1 MTKSTDLKSIAFVMP
16 VLNEEKHLAAAVK
29 SIFEQKNLEISDI
42 EVVLALGPSTD
53 NTNLVAEGLKSQYPV
68 KIVENPAGKTAS
80 GLNLAISATNADIIV
95 RVDAHSEL
103 SPNYTDLARQ
113 ILNQKQAA
121 NVGGVMKA
129 VGFSPFQQAV
139 AYAYNSRLGLGGGS
153 YHIGGEAGPS
163 DSVYLGVFRRK
174 SLVELGAFDENLVR
188 GQDWELNLR
197 IRNSGQLVWFD
208 PRLEVTYHPRSTIG
222 NLAKQFLETGK
233 WRAWLTKAH
242 LAKANLRYFA
252 PPALVL
258 SSIGGLIAFA
268 AGLFGLFGL
277 LPMGSYLAIL
287 ILAAIFAKR
296 LSIRARLCLL
306 LALPV
311 MHFSW
316 GSGFLAGLLSKR

>member
-1 MTKSTDLKSIAFVMP
+1 MP

-29 SIFEQKNLEISDI
+29 SIFDQKNLKKDEI

-53 NTNLVAEGLKSQYPV
+53 KTNQVAESLKSQYPV
-68 KIVENPAGKTAS
+68 KIVANPSGKTAN
-80 GLNLAISATNADIIV
+80 GLNLAIAATEADIVV

-103 SPNYTDLARQ
+103 SPNYTDLARE

-129 VGFSPFQQAV
+129 VGFTAFQQAV

-153 YHIGGEAGPS
+153 YHVGGEAGPS

-174 SLVELGAFDENLVR
+174 SLVELGGFDENLIR

-208 PRLEVTYHPRSTIG
+208 PRLEVTYHPR
-222 NLAKQFLETGK
+222 AKLGKLIRQFYQTGK

-242 LAKANLRYFA
+242 LNKANLRYFA

-258 SSIGGLIAFA
+258 GSFLGVILTFSANLGFFGLIP
-268 AGLFGLFGL
+268 L
-277 LPMGSYLAIL
+277 LSYFSL
-287 ILAAIFAKR
+287 ILLAAVFAR
-296 LSIRARLCLL
+296 GLSFGARVNLL
-306 LALPV
+306 LALPA

-316 GSGFLAGLLSKR
+316 GSGFIAGLLSKR

>member
-1 MTKSTDLKSIAFVMP
+1 MTKSKDLKSIAYVMP

-29 SIFEQKNLEISDI
+29 SIFDQKNLKKDEI

-53 NTNLVAEGLKSQYPV
+53 KTNQVAESLKSRYPV
-68 KIVENPAGKTAS
+68 KIVANPSGKTAN
-80 GLNLAISATNADIIV
+80 GLNLAIAATEADIVV

-103 SPNYTDLARQ
+103 SPNYTDLARE

-129 VGFSPFQQAV
+129 VGFTAFQQAV

-153 YHIGGEAGPS
+153 YHVGGEAGPS

-174 SLVELGAFDENLVR
+174 SLVELGGFDENLIR

-208 PRLEVTYHPRSTIG
+208 PRLEVTYHPR
-222 NLAKQFLETGK
+222 AKLGKLIRQFYQTGK

-242 LAKANLRYFA
+242 LNKANLRYFA
-252 PPALVL
+252 PPAFVL
-258 SSIGGLIAFA
+258 GSFLAVILTFSANLGFFGLIP
-268 AGLFGLFGL
+268 L
-277 LPMGSYLAIL
+277 LSYFSL
-287 ILAAIFAKR
+287 ILLAAVFAR
-296 LSIRARLCLL
+296 GLSFGARVNLL
-306 LALPV
+306 LALPA

-316 GSGFLAGLLSKR
+316 GSGFIAGLLSKR

>member
-1 MTKSTDLKSIAFVMP
+1 MTKSKDLQTIAFVMP
-16 VLNEEKHLAAAVK
+16 VLNEEKHLAGAVE
-29 SIFEQKNLEISDI
+29 SIFEQKNLEKSEI

-53 NTNLVAEGLKSQYPV
+53 NTNKVAEALKSQYPV
-68 KIVENPAGKTAS
+68 KIVPNPTGKTAN
-80 GLNLAISATNADIIV
+80 GLNLAISATSADIVV

-113 ILNQKQAA
+113 ILNEKQAA

-129 VGFSPFQQAV
+129 VGFTPFQQAV
-139 AYAYNSRLGLGGGS
+139 AFAYNSRLGLGGGS
-153 YHIGGEAGPS
+153 YHVGGQAGPS

-174 SLVELGAFDENLVR
+174 TLVELGAFDESLVR

-208 PRLEVTYHPRSTIG
+208 PRLEVTYHPRSSLGKLT
-222 NLAKQFLETGK
+222 KQFFQTGK

-242 LAKANLRYFA
+242 PNKANLRYFA
-252 PPALVL
+252 PPALV
-258 SSIGGLIAFA
+258 IGVLAGLILVFT
-268 AGLFGLFGL
+268 GFFGL
-277 LPMGSYLAIL
+277 LGLIPLASYLAML
-287 ILAAIFAKR
+287 VMAAVFAKGLSIWAR
-296 LSIRARLCLL
+296 LSLF
-306 LALPV
+306 LALPA